1 MKPDRDIVP
10 FVHQLLAKRWRM
22 IDGYVVKRVEE
33 RVGIFKVNEI
43 RGDDSD
49 REEGNENA
57 VSVLPAEEE
66 PEELP
71 QGPAQ
76 VV

>member
-1 MKPDRDIVP
+1 M
-10 FVHQLLAKRWRM
+10 
-22 IDGYVVKRVEE
+22 
-33 RVGIFKVNEI
+33 NEI

-66 PEELP
+66 AEELP
-71 QGPAQ
+71 QGPVQ
-76 VV
+76 VVQPGIRNAVVGIGRSISFLVGMH